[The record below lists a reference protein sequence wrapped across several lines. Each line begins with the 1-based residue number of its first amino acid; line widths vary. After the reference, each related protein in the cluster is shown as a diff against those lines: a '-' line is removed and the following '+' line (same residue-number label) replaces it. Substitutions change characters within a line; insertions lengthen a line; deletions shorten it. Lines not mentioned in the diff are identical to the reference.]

1 MPAVSARYLDLARS
15 PRRHLDA
22 MFAAGSPPDVTALT
36 GHEFR
41 GYNRPRA
48 AAALGIRKFIKVFY
62 LDRAGRPFGC
72 NTPVAQNGLDS
83 EWLARPSED
92 SPRRYAFFLVEPAD
106 PDAADENRRGAVL
119 LDYGRGGNRRYDVA
133 RILRD
138 YLVQVFPGSDDLLL
152 GKAYFVVAGRRLV
165 SSYFLIER
173 YRPLPDAAA
182 LAARVQLSPI
192 TLPTPRITTAAGV
205 AFQQAWAGPSS
216 LVVRFGSKQMVVGCF
231 LPNVGYLNVPLKG
244 MSAKF

>member
-15 PRRHLDA
+15 RRRDLDA
-22 MFAAGSPPDVTALT
+22 VFAAGSPPDITALT

-48 AAALGIRKFIKVFY
+48 AAALGIRKFIKAFY
-62 LDRAGRPFGC
+62 LDRGVRPFGC

-119 LDYGRGGNRRYDVA
+119 LDYGRGGNRGYDVA
-133 RILRD
+133 QILRD
-138 YLVQVFPGSDDLLL
+138 YLVRVTPGSDDLLL
-152 GKAYFVVAGRRLV
+152 GKAYFVVAGCRLF

-173 YRPLPDAAA
+173 YRPLADAEA
-182 LAARVQLSPI
+182 LAARLRLPTI
-192 TLPTPRITTAAGV
+192 TLPGWRIVDVRLSRRSGCA
-205 AFQQAWAGPSS
+205 QADGNFKGDAGPWQSR
-216 LVVRFGSKQMVVGCF
+216 LR
-231 LPNVGYLNVPLKG
+231 
-244 MSAKF
+244 